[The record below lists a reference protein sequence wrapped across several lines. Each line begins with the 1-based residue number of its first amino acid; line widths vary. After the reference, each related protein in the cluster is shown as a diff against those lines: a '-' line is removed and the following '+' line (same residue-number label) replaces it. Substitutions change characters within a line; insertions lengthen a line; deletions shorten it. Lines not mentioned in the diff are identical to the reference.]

1 MEVHET
7 EESSGVVAVYTPFH
21 SLKRYDGL
29 TQEEGANSGEIDP
42 RLQDNKIRYY
52 GQIIALVVADSFEQ
66 ARDAAARV
74 KVDYREEHPVA
85 SWEAGLTHAFPP
97 VAVDGQKPAVAIL
110 ANGVSSIDEV
120 IQGAEVVLE
129 ASYTEP
135 IYHHHPMQPHATT
148 AVWDGERLET
158 YEATPFVPGQQRHV
172 SRILRANGDNVRVIC
187 PFIGGG
193 FGSKQAVWTHSP
205 LTAAAA
211 RALTRPIKTILTREQ
226 MFTLTGHRPGLR
238 QNVCLAADLDR
249 TLKAV

>member
-1 MEVHET
+1 MEVSET
-7 EESSGVVAVYTPFH
+7 EKSSGVVAVYTQYQW
-21 SLKRYDGL
+21 LKLYDGL

-42 RLQDNKIRYY
+42 PLQDNKMRSD
-52 GQIIALVVADSFEQ
+52 GQISALVVGDSFEQ

-120 IQGAEVVLE
+120 IQGAEVVVE

-135 IYHHHPMQPHATT
+135 IYHHNPMEPHATT
-148 AVWDGERLET
+148 AVWDGDRLTT
-158 YEATPFVPGQQRHV
+158 YDTTQFVPGQQRNV
-172 SRILRANGDNVRVIC
+172 AAILGVNEDNVRVIC

-193 FGSKQAVWTHSP
+193 FGSKKAVWRHSP

-211 RALTRPIKTILTREQ
+211 GALNRPLNAILSRRQ
-226 MFTLTGHRPGLR
+226 KFTLTR
-238 QNVCLAADLDR
+238 
-249 TLKAV
+249 

>member
-1 MEVHET
+1 MEVSET
-7 EESSGVVAVYTPFH
+7 EKSSGVVAVYTQYQW
-21 SLKRYDGL
+21 LKLYDGL

-42 RLQDNKIRYY
+42 QLQDNKIRYY
-52 GQIIALVVADSFEQ
+52 GQISALVVADSFEQ

-135 IYHHHPMQPHATT
+135 IYHHNPMEPHATT
-148 AVWDGERLET
+148 ARLDGARLTT
-158 YEATPFVPGQQRHV
+158 YDVNQYRPGQQRNV
-172 SRILRANGDNVRVIC
+172 AAILGVNEENVRVIC

-193 FGSKQAVWTHSP
+193 FCRKPADSTPSP
-205 LTAAAA
+205 PLPAT
-211 RALTRPIKTILTREQ
+211 P
-226 MFTLTGHRPGLR
+226 PSP
-238 QNVCLAADLDR
+238 NP
-249 TLKAV
+249 